1 MPMDLSEELQFIDRL
16 FEAGCA
22 LPRIGVR
29 GDDDCAQA
37 IWRARRLA
45 TQHREPEALGLLAWL
60 LLREAQRDEPDRSR
74 WDRVSIDEG
83 LALVDQALDAR
94 EVGAYT
100 LQAAIAAVH
109 VQAADAAT
117 TERVRL
123 AGLHELLAQANPPA
137 LSEPCS

>member
-1 MPMDLSEELQFIDRL
+1 MNIPEELQFIHRL

-22 LPRIGVR
+22 RPHRGVR

-45 TQHREPEALGLLAWL
+45 AQQGEPEVLGLLAWL
-60 LLREAQRDEPDRSR
+60 LLREAQRDEPDRGR
-74 WDRVSIDEG
+74 WDRTLIDEG
-83 LALVDQALDAR
+83 LALVDAALDAR
-94 EVGAYT
+94 EVGVYT

-137 LSEPCS
+137 LSEPC